1 MDNNIVII
9 TPQELSALVE
19 NAVEKVL
26 TKRASAIDSA
36 KPEPESFFIRGIKG
50 LAEYL
55 HVSVPTAQKLKN
67 NRVFPCYQDG
77 RVCVFKSNEVLNGM
91 QNR

>member
-26 TKRASAIDSA
+26 TKITSN
-36 KPEPESFFIRGIKG
+36 EPAAPAPDTFIRGIKG
-50 LAEYL
+50 LAAFL
-55 HVSVPTAQKLKN
+55 HVSIPTAQKLKN